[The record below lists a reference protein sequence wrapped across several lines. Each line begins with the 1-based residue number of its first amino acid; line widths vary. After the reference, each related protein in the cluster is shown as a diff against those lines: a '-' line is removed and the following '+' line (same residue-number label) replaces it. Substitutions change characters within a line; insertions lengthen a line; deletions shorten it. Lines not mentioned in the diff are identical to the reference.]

1 MFLNSIRLTFS
12 RQPRNTRMPSCTNWG
27 TRRLVISGQ
36 VGLRLDG
43 TVPSDFVSQ
52 MDLAWDNLLEIV
64 EAADMSVENLLK
76 ISMFAVPPNS
86 ITMVRAM
93 RDELKGHICA
103 STYLQVAGLAN
114 PAFLFEVEAEAIG
127 RTMTEPAIHLAI
139 KGMTCGAAPMR

>member
-1 MFLNSIRLTFS
+1 MFLRLNPPHVFPPAS
-12 RQPRNTRMPSCTNWG
+12 QYAHAVLHKFG
-27 TRRLVISGQ
+27 GARRLVISGQ

-64 EAADMSVENLLK
+64 EAADMNVENLLK

-93 RDELKGHICA
+93 RDKKLKGHICA

-127 RTMTEPAIHLAI
+127 PNND
-139 KGMTCGAAPMR
+139 